1 MDEGQLQDLVLTALK
16 LARYDREHQT
26 AAGPLCLAEV
36 TFDSPADE
44 LRAYIR
50 QEYAAWA
57 AAR

>member
-1 MDEGQLQDLVLTALK
+1 MDEEQLQELVLTALK
-16 LARYDREHQT
+16 LVRYDCEHQT
-26 AAGPLCLAEV
+26 AAGPLYLAEG